1 MEKYLQQ
8 ILKEVNTIIIP
19 GLGALTITNDKT
31 GEVMFMSYLK
41 YDDGKLSAY
50 IAEKG
55 NIDNDEAKS
64 QISSYVENVL
74 NTIALEGDFL
84 INGVGLFSKDSNGD
98 LCFENRSSGTSVENE
113 NSDLHE
119 EVVNLT
125 NIHEEEKVM
134 DELVS
139 DEPIVLA
146 NEITNDAN
154 GQEVVDVVVDD
165 NCEKSDDEEII
176 SSSNTELKDKELE
189 EEPAS
194 AATIIVEENFRGEVV
209 SNDVESIETEEE
221 EIPESSVVIIKKK
234 RGVGFFVILFF
245 IILLASGGIAIGVN
259 FKNVRQFIPFLSNSD
274 TVKSEEDLIKKME
287 LDKTKPSESDSAE
300 GEDLIENPEE
310 VISETTP
317 EVRPK
322 EDVVEEQPMDS
333 KSSKRDEP
341 LDMKQSFYIVVGSFS
356 DRKNADR
363 AVDKL
368 IAEGQKDASTA
379 SNNGKFYVTIA
390 NYSNIDDAK
399 SGQKSFKDSFP
410 KAWILNP

>member
-50 IAEKG
+50 ISEKG
-55 NIDNDEAKS
+55 SIDNDEAKS
-64 QISSYVENVL
+64 QISSYVENIL
-74 NTIALEGDFL
+74 NRIALEGEYL
-84 INGVGLFSKDSNGD
+84 LNGVGLFSKDNNGD
-98 LCFENRSSGTSVENE
+98 LCFENRSSITSIENE

-119 EVVNLT
+119 EIVDLT

-134 DELVS
+134 DDLVS
-139 DEPIVLA
+139 DESIVLE

-154 GQEVVDVVVDD
+154 EEELVVDVVVDD
-165 NCEKSDDEEII
+165 NCENSDDEEII
-176 SSSNTELKDKELE
+176 SSSNTELKEKELE
-189 EEPAS
+189 EEPS
-194 AATIIVEENFRGEVV
+194 EEEVVVEENFIEETLPAEIENGEK
-209 SNDVESIETEEE
+209 EEE
-221 EIPESSVVIIKKK
+221 EIPESNVVTVKKK

-245 IILLASGGIAIGVN
+245 IVLVAAGGISVGIN

-274 TVKSEEDLIKKME
+274 TAKSEEDLIKKME
-287 LDKTKPSESDSAE
+287 LDKTKPSESDTAE
-300 GEDLIENPEE
+300 GKELIESPEE

-317 EVRPK
+317 ELRLK

-341 LDMKQSFYIVVGSFS
+341 LDVKQSFYIIVGSFS

-368 IAEGQKDASTA
+368 IAEGQKEASTA

-399 SGQKSFKDSFP
+399 SGQKSLKGSFP
-410 KAWILNP
+410 NAWILKP

>member
-1 MEKYLQQ
+1 
-8 ILKEVNTIIIP
+8 
-19 GLGALTITNDKT
+19 
-31 GEVMFMSYLK
+31 MFMSYLK

-50 IAEKG
+50 IAEKS

-119 EVVNLT
+119 EIVDLT
-125 NIHEEEKVM
+125 NIQEEEKVM
-134 DELVS
+134 DDLVS
-139 DEPIVLA
+139 DEPSVLA

-154 GQEVVDVVVDD
+154 GQEVVDVVVED
-165 NCEKSDDEEII
+165 NCENSEDEEII
-176 SSSNTELKDKELE
+176 LFSNSNSTEKKSE
-189 EEPAS
+189 EEPS
-194 AATIIVEENFRGEVV
+194 EEEVFVEENFIEETLPAEIESGEK
-209 SNDVESIETEEE
+209 EEE
-221 EIPESSVVIIKKK
+221 EITESNVVTVKKK

-245 IILLASGGIAIGVN
+245 IVLVAGGGIAVGIN

-274 TVKSEEDLIKKME
+274 TAKSEEDLIKKME
-287 LDKTKPSESDSAE
+287 LDKTKPSESDTAE
-300 GEDLIENPEE
+300 GKELIESPEE

-341 LDMKQSFYIVVGSFS
+341 LDVKQSFYIIVGSFS

-368 IAEGQKDASTA
+368 ITEGQKEASTA

-399 SGQKSFKDSFP
+399 SGQKSLKGSFP
-410 KAWILNP
+410 NAWILKP

>member
-64 QISSYVENVL
+64 QILSYVENVL
-74 NTIALEGDFL
+74 NTIAAEGDCL

-98 LCFENRSSGTSVENE
+98 LCFENRSSITSIENE
-113 NSDLHE
+113 NSDFDQEIDH
-119 EVVNLT
+119 VT
-125 NIHEEEKVM
+125 NVHEEEKVM
-134 DELVS
+134 HELVS
-139 DEPIVLA
+139 EEQIVLE

-154 GQEVVDVVVDD
+154 EEEVVDVLFED
-165 NCEKSDDEEII
+165 NCENSEDEEII
-176 SSSNTELKDKELE
+176 LFSNSNSTEKKSE
-189 EEPAS
+189 EEPS
-194 AATIIVEENFRGEVV
+194 EEEVVVEENFIEETLPAEIENGEK
-209 SNDVESIETEEE
+209 EEE
-221 EIPESSVVIIKKK
+221 EIPESNVVTVKKK

-245 IILLASGGIAIGVN
+245 IVLVAGGGIAVGIN

-274 TVKSEEDLIKKME
+274 TAKSEEDLIKKME
-287 LDKTKPSESDSAE
+287 LDKTKPSESDTADRQE
-300 GEDLIENPEE
+300 LIENPEE
-310 VISETTP
+310 VIPETASEAEP
-317 EVRPK
+317 IK
-322 EDVVEEQPMDS
+322 DFVEEPMDS

-341 LDMKQSFYIVVGSFS
+341 LDVKQSFYIVVGSFS

-368 IAEGQKDASTA
+368 IAEGQKEASTA

-399 SGQKSFKDSFP
+399 SGQKSLKGSFP
-410 KAWILNP
+410 NAWILKP

>member
-119 EVVNLT
+119 EIVDLT

-176 SSSNTELKDKELE
+176 SSSNTELKEKELE

-209 SNDVESIETEEE
+209 SDETESGEKEE
-221 EIPESSVVIIKKK
+221 KEIPESSVAIIKKK

-245 IILLASGGIAIGVN
+245 IILIASGGVAIGVN

-274 TVKSEEDLIKKME
+274 TAKSEEDLIKKME

>member
-50 IAEKG
+50 ISEKG
-55 NIDNDEAKS
+55 SMDNDEAKS
-64 QISSYVENVL
+64 QISSYVENIL
-74 NTIALEGDFL
+74 NRIALEGEYL
-84 INGVGLFSKDSNGD
+84 LNGVGLFSKDNNGD
-98 LCFENRSSGTSVENE
+98 LCFENRSSITSIENE

-119 EVVNLT
+119 EIGAFT
-125 NIHEEEKVM
+125 KIHEEEKVM
-134 DELVS
+134 HESVS
-139 DEPIVLA
+139 DESIVLE

-154 GQEVVDVVVDD
+154 EEELVDVVVDD
-165 NCEKSDDEEII
+165 NCENSDDEEII
-176 SSSNTELKDKELE
+176 SSSNTELKEKELE
-189 EEPAS
+189 EEPAP
-194 AATIIVEENFRGEVV
+194 ATTIIVEENFRQEPLPAEIENGEK
-209 SNDVESIETEEE
+209 EEE
-221 EIPESSVVIIKKK
+221 EIPESNVVTVKKK

-245 IILLASGGIAIGVN
+245 IVLFAGGGIAVGIN

-274 TVKSEEDLIKKME
+274 TAKSEEDLIKKME
-287 LDKTKPSESDSAE
+287 LDKTKPSESDTAE
-300 GEDLIENPEE
+300 GKELIESPEE

-317 EVRPK
+317 ELRLK

-341 LDMKQSFYIVVGSFS
+341 LDVKQSFYIIVGSFS

-368 IAEGQKDASTA
+368 IAEGQKEASTA

-399 SGQKSFKDSFP
+399 SGQKSLKGSFP
-410 KAWILNP
+410 NAWILKP

>member
-1 MEKYLQQ
+1 MMEKYLQQ

-50 IAEKG
+50 ISEKG
-55 NIDNDEAKS
+55 SIDNDEAKS
-64 QISSYVENVL
+64 QISSYVENIL
-74 NTIALEGDFL
+74 NRIALEGEYL
-84 INGVGLFSKDSNGD
+84 LNGVGLFSKDSNGD
-98 LCFENRSSGTSVENE
+98 LCFENRSSITSIENE

-119 EVVNLT
+119 EIVDLT
-125 NIHEEEKVM
+125 NIQEEEKVM
-134 DELVS
+134 DDLVS
-139 DEPIVLA
+139 DEPSVLA

-154 GQEVVDVVVDD
+154 GQEVVDVVVED
-165 NCEKSDDEEII
+165 NCENSEDEEII
-176 SSSNTELKDKELE
+176 LFSNSNSTEKKSE
-189 EEPAS
+189 EEPS
-194 AATIIVEENFRGEVV
+194 EEEVFVEENFIEETLPAEIESGEK
-209 SNDVESIETEEE
+209 EEE
-221 EIPESSVVIIKKK
+221 EITESNVVTVKKK

-245 IILLASGGIAIGVN
+245 IVLVAGGGIAVGIN

-274 TVKSEEDLIKKME
+274 TAKSEEDLIKKME
-287 LDKTKPSESDSAE
+287 LDKTKPSEIDTAE
-300 GEDLIENPEE
+300 GKELIESPEE

-341 LDMKQSFYIVVGSFS
+341 LDVKQSFYIIVGSFS

-368 IAEGQKDASTA
+368 ITEGQKEASTA

-399 SGQKSFKDSFP
+399 SGQKSLKGSFP
-410 KAWILNP
+410 NAWILKP

>member
-194 AATIIVEENFRGEVV
+194 AATIIVEENFRGDVV
-209 SNDVESIETEEE
+209 SDDVESIETEEE
-221 EIPESSVVIIKKK
+221 EMPESSVVIIKKK